1 MDAVSTRFPQ
11 WLRDAIDRQTPGQR
25 RSDAL
30 RQVVIEGV
38 TTRDFPMVVWRDGP
52 SGRRPGLRGGPDIEE
67 IVAVANLYNK
77 DVSLADV
84 AAEVGVSEQDVA
96 DALRFRVAY
105 GEIMDDRLAIRHRAL
120 ALAVRQD

>member
-1 MDAVSTRFPQ
+1 MA
-11 WLRDAIDRQTPGQR
+11 
-25 RSDAL
+25 AL
-30 RQVVIEGV
+30 
-38 TTRDFPMVVWRDGP
+38 
-52 SGRRPGLRGGPDIEE
+52 GLRGGPDIGE